1 MPGASSGEN
10 LYSSFDMK
18 HLITSL
24 FFLCLIPVAVGQA
37 PEQPLADANEIMAKV
52 FLRDTQRESQSGGYA
67 GHRRYVFDN
76 EKMHKHA
83 ELVVDVQCDTGG
95 AKHFNVIAEDGWK
108 SANKHV
114 LKKMLESES
123 ETSTPAIRPQ
133 TRLTADNYTFA
144 LVNSER
150 VNDRLTYIV
159 DVTPKR
165 QDKYLMEGRVW
176 IDAQDFAMVR
186 AEGKPAHNPSFWT
199 RSIRFVQQY
208 RKSGSYWFPAS
219 TLSVTEARFFGTTK
233 VNINYFDYQPNSE
246 SDVASHHSTDH
257 LEEVSHVTH

>member
-1 MPGASSGEN
+1 MRGASFGEN

-18 HLITSL
+18 HLITPL
-24 FFLCLIPVAVGQA
+24 FFLCLVPVAVGQL
-37 PEQPLADANEIMAKV
+37 PEQPLADANDVMARV
-52 FLRDTQRESQSGGYA
+52 LLRDTQRESASGGYA
-67 GHRRYVFDN
+67 GHRRYIFDN

-83 ELVVDVQCDTGG
+83 ELVVDVVCDTSG
-95 AKHFNVIAEDGWK
+95 AKHFNVISEDGWK

-144 LVNSER
+144 LVNVER
-150 VNDRLTYIV
+150 VNDRLTYVV

-165 QDKYLMEGRVW
+165 RDKYLMEGRVW

-199 RSIRFVQQY
+199 RSIQFVQQY
-208 RKSGSYWFPAS
+208 RKSGSYWFPTS
-219 TLSVTEARFFGTTK
+219 TLSVTEARIFGTTK

-246 SDVASHHSTDH
+246 PDVASRRSTVH
-257 LEEVSHVTH
+257 LQEVSHVTN